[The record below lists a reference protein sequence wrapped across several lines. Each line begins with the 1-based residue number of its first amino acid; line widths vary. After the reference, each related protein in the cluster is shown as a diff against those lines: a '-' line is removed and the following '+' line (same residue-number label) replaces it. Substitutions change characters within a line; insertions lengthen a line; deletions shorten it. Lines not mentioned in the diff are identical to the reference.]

1 MSEMSVF
8 AISVI
13 LVGVLFFILKPA
25 KSDNV
30 DDEIREVELHEKIIK
45 IIFLVIIFLTAGA
58 LVQKELS
65 S

>member
-1 MSEMSVF
+1 MSVF

>member
-1 MSEMSVF
+1 MSVF

-13 LVGVLFFILKPA
+13 LVGVLFLLKPA

-45 IIFLVIIFLTAGA
+45 IIFLVIIFWTAGA

>member
-1 MSEMSVF
+1 MSVF

-13 LVGVLFFILKPA
+13 LGVLFFILKPA

-30 DDEIREVELHEKIIK
+30 DDEIREVELHVKIIR
-45 IIFLVIIFLTAGA
+45 IIFLVMIFLTAGA
-58 LVQKELS
+58 LVKKELS